1 MKVRVV
7 LLAAGWVAIVLLS
20 ASAVRAATMMAD
32 GTYQYTLNLNG
43 SSTGTSALTIKRAGS
58 VIAIHEDET
67 ISDPSFGTVQASAD
81 QTLALATLSPL
92 SFVAAYTSAGKT
104 QDVRLALGGLT
115 GSFIHNGERLT
126 VPVRMLPGTQ
136 AMAIQDQA
144 LVMSF
149 IVVPALAELAR
160 ASAFTVAVPTAART
174 FIMHVDPAPPVKPA
188 NVAVSDVGFA
198 IASPVAF
205 AVWLDPRTGLV
216 DEIDVPAQG
225 LIISLTKHS

>member
-1 MKVRVV
+1 MKVRVA
-7 LLAAGWVAIVLLS
+7 LLAVAWLAAVLSS
-20 ASAVRAATMMAD
+20 ASMARAATMMAD
-32 GTYQYTLNLNG
+32 GTYQYTLNQNG
-43 SSTGTSALTIKRAGS
+43 ASTGTSALTIKRSGS

-67 ISDPSFGTVQASAD
+67 IADPSFGTVQASAD
-81 QTLALATLSPL
+81 QTLAITTLSPL

-104 QDVRLALGGLT
+104 QDVRLALGGMT

-126 VPVRMLPGTQ
+126 VPVRLLPGTQ

-149 IVVPALAELAR
+149 IVVPALAEVAS
-160 ASAFTVAVPTAART
+160 ASAFTIAVPTAART

-188 NVAVSDVGFA
+188 NVQASDVGFA

-205 AVWLDPRTGLV
+205 AVWLDPKTGLV
-216 DEIDVPAQG
+216 DEIDVPAQS
-225 LIISLTKHS
+225 LVISLTKHT